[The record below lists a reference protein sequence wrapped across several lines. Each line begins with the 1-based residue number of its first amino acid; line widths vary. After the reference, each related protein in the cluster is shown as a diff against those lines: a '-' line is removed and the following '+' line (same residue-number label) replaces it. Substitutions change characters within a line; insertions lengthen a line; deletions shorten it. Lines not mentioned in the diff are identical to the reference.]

1 MPSSSPARRHGSSP
15 CTRRLASTSS
25 RWPLDHQLAPHS
37 RSLRTNCRR
46 TRQRWPRPQPRTASR
61 SSGRRPAP
69 PDRPASAA
77 PHPVRHARGESD
89 VAAQEQDHPGDC
101 AYARLGP
108 IPGRRNQ
115 MTETSAT
122 RTETNREIIRQA
134 FDAWRQ
140 GTGAITD
147 VFAPGMVW
155 RIEGHSAASKEY
167 RSKQQFIDEVL
178 APFGARFTVSEPFRP
193 VTIRAVYA
201 DDDTVIVIWDGRGIA
216 SDGQPYENSY
226 AWIMKLAD
234 GKVIDGTA
242 FYDSISFNDLWARV
256 QPR

>member
-1 MPSSSPARRHGSSP
+1 
-15 CTRRLASTSS
+15 
-25 RWPLDHQLAPHS
+25 
-37 RSLRTNCRR
+37 
-46 TRQRWPRPQPRTASR
+46 
-61 SSGRRPAP
+61 
-69 PDRPASAA
+69 
-77 PHPVRHARGESD
+77 
-89 VAAQEQDHPGDC
+89 
-101 AYARLGP
+101 
-108 IPGRRNQ
+108 

-122 RTETNREIIRQA
+122 RTETNREVIRQA

-216 SDGQPYENSY
+216 SGGQPYENSY

-256 QPR
+256 QPRRAEAAAVLVPVGAGTKSRVPPAQNWSLGAPDYGYEVINSPGAEHRSARSRSGMCGRSDVA